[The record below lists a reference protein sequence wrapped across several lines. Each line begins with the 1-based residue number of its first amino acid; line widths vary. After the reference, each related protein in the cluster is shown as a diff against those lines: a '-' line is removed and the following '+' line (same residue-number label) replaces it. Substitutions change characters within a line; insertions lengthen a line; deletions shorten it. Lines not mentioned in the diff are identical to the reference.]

1 MTPAEELA
9 LLDQLSDDVEAQVLA
24 AYQRAM
30 DLMRRGTAPRDAI
43 TRAMDSFTGEFADL
57 MAASLSAVLQ
67 RSVGTES
74 ALAIN
79 IGPVSLSRKLY
90 AEAQDVSNIVAGIV
104 QRNVRGYQDS
114 KRLALQ
120 LFEGYGFREP
130 DAEPLQ
136 INPENPK
143 LPKYMREI
151 LDPDPV
157 RRKMAQAFARIQV
170 DGLSTPALR
179 AAYSQALDAIE
190 DIQGTVGRVELE
202 KTLKT
207 AFYERTRYFAERI
220 ARTEAHRAYSQREA
234 QILLEDE
241 DVEYVQ
247 IRRSRT
253 STAPCIC
260 DLITGRDQYG
270 LGRGVYPKAKAPN
283 PPFHPF
289 CLPGDALITSAVNI
303 AAVSKRWYDGDM
315 VVITTATGQSV
326 TATVNHPVLTSSGWV
341 AAGLLNVG
349 GNVISRVG
357 AESVVGY
364 SFIDDQHQHIPARI
378 AEIADAFFS
387 SSKVATREVPLT
399 TEHFHGDGIAGKV
412 AVIGANRKLWDRV
425 NALAAQGMHDSLLVF
440 ADGGLTRLLGDG
452 AFDQGLKAALRASNG
467 VVSVCSKCEPLV
479 FGELAHPDDAGFALP
494 PKLDPGLNQPAFDD
508 VAADAELARNIQ
520 NGSTGE
526 VLVDNIV
533 NVNRFNFSGHV
544 YNLETEQGHYTCN
557 GIVTHNCKCIS
568 SPRLDLSGR
577 QAEEDADADQYF
589 LNRLSEP
596 IAAKI
601 IGSRDKLARV
611 QAGESALAVHN
622 AGSNPVY
629 RIVNLEQAANAYSA
643 TGPR

>member
-9 LLDQLSDDVEAQVLA
+9 LLDQLSADVEAQVLA
-24 AYQRAM
+24 AYERAM
-30 DLMRRGTAPRDAI
+30 DLMRRGTPPRDAI
-43 TRAMDSFTGEFADL
+43 TRVMDSFTGEFADL

-136 INPENPK
+136 INPENPQ

-157 RRKMAQAFARIQV
+157 RRKMATAFARLEV
-170 DGLSTPALR
+170 DNLSTPALR
-179 AAYSQALDAIE
+179 AAYSELLDAI
-190 DIQGTVGRVELE
+190 DSIQGTVGRDELE

-207 AFYERTRYFAERI
+207 AFYERVRYFAERI
-220 ARTEAHRAYSQREA
+220 ARTESHRAYSQREA
-234 QILLEDE
+234 QILLGDE
-241 DVEYVQ
+241 DIEYVQ

-303 AAVSKRWYDGDM
+303 LAVSKRWYDGDM
-315 VVITTATGQSV
+315 VVITTATGQRL
-326 TATVNHPVLTSSGWV
+326 TATVNHPVLTSAGWIP
-341 AAGLLNVG
+341 AGLLNVG
-349 GNVISRVG
+349 GNVISRVIG
-357 AESVVGY
+357 ESVAGY
-364 SFIDDQHQHIPARI
+364 SFVDDNHQHVPTSI
-378 AEIADAFFS
+378 AEIADAFFA
-387 SSKVATREVPLT
+387 SSKVTTREVPVSA
-399 TEHFHGDGIAGKV
+399 EHFHGDGIASQV
-412 AVIGANRKLWDRV
+412 AVIGAYRELWDRV
-425 NALAAQGMHDSLLVF
+425 DAETAKMGANLLFNLTHARAAGLFGKSAL
-440 ADGGLTRLLGDG
+440 
-452 AFDQGLKAALRASNG
+452 DQGLKTALGAFDGG
-467 VVSVCSKCEPLV
+467 VSICGECAPFFSA
-479 FGELAHPDDAGFALP
+479 ELAHSDKAGLTSAPGCDAS
-494 PKLDPGLNQPAFDD
+494 GLEPSVYD
-508 VAADAELARNIQ
+508 VSTDAELARQIQ
-520 NGSTGE
+520 NGATGA
-526 VLVDNIV
+526 VFVDDIV
-533 NVNRFNFSGHV
+533 DIKRYAFHGYV
-544 YNLETEQGHYTCN
+544 YNLQTSGGHYTCN
-557 GIVTHNCKCIS
+557 DIVTHNCKCIS

-577 QAEEDADADQYF
+577 QAQEDADADQYF

-629 RIVNLEQAANAYSA
+629 RIVNLEQAANAHTA

>member
-9 LLDQLSDDVEAQVLA
+9 LLDQLSADVEAQVLA
-24 AYQRAM
+24 AYRRAM

-43 TRAMDSFTGEFADL
+43 TRVMESFTGEFADL

-241 DVEYVQ
+241 DLEFVQ

-289 CLPGDALITSAVNI
+289 C
-303 AAVSKRWYDGDM
+303 
-315 VVITTATGQSV
+315 
-326 TATVNHPVLTSSGWV
+326 
-341 AAGLLNVG
+341 
-349 GNVISRVG
+349 
-357 AESVVGY
+357 
-364 SFIDDQHQHIPARI
+364 
-378 AEIADAFFS
+378 
-387 SSKVATREVPLT
+387 
-399 TEHFHGDGIAGKV
+399 
-412 AVIGANRKLWDRV
+412 
-425 NALAAQGMHDSLLVF
+425 
-440 ADGGLTRLLGDG
+440 
-452 AFDQGLKAALRASNG
+452 
-467 VVSVCSKCEPLV
+467 
-479 FGELAHPDDAGFALP
+479 
-494 PKLDPGLNQPAFDD
+494 
-508 VAADAELARNIQ
+508 
-520 NGSTGE
+520 
-526 VLVDNIV
+526 
-533 NVNRFNFSGHV
+533 
-544 YNLETEQGHYTCN
+544 
-557 GIVTHNCKCIS
+557 KCIS
-568 SPRLDLSGR
+568 APRLDLSGR
-577 QAEEDADADQYF
+577 QAQEDSEADQYF
-589 LNRLSEP
+589 LTRLSEP
-596 IAAKI
+596 LASKI
-601 IGSRDKLARV
+601 VGSRDKLARV
-611 QAGESALAVHN
+611 LAGESALAVHN

-629 RIVNLEQAANAYSA
+629 RIVNLEQAANAYTA